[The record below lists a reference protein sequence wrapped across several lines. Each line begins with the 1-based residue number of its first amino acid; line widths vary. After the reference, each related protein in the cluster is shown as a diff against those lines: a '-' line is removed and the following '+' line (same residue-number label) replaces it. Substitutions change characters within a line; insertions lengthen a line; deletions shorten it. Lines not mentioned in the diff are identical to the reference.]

1 MAGYSEF
8 NAIVFVREPSK
19 PLAAMEVD
27 ITEKNDGVLTF
38 CYLQIVSFLKTIL
51 QRHTGGNFQ

>member
-38 CYLQIVSFLKTIL
+38 TFTC
-51 QRHTGGNFQ
+51 R